1 MRGSE
6 PGFHLRIL
14 ETIALLQTHNLAHPE
29 LIIKQWPHSDAF
41 LKIKVLFPSSSKV
54 GRRVKYRKCDGWTD
68 QCKGHSSPLPDAVT
82 GLTDGKSLKSV
93 TVFNQK

>member
-41 LKIKVLFPSSSKV
+41 LKIKVLFPSSSKLV
-54 GRRVKYRKCDGWTD
+54 EELNTENVMGGQINVKVILVPCPMLSLASQMGR
-68 QCKGHSSPLPDAVT
+68 A
-82 GLTDGKSLKSV
+82 
-93 TVFNQK
+93 